1 MSEYYTLGI
10 DIGTTSVK
18 VCILNVKTGDIVA
31 QHVKDT
37 QSNIPSET
45 GPGGNKQDVPKIVSA
60 LSLCVSKLP
69 KQLLQEVSTNSFI
82 ASHNWHFQI

>member
-1 MSEYYTLGI
+1 MPEYNLGI

-18 VCILNVKTGDIVA
+18 VCILNVQTGEVVA
-31 QHVKDT
+31 QQLKDT

-60 LSLCVSKLP
+60 LNLCVSKLP
-69 KQLLQEVSTNSFI
+69 KQLLQGVR
-82 ASHNWHFQI
+82 QL

>member
-1 MSEYYTLGI
+1 MSDYTLGI

-18 VCILNVKTGDIVA
+18 VCILNVQTGDIAA

-60 LSLCVSKLP
+60 LNICVSKLP
-69 KQLLQEVSTNSFI
+69 KHLLQGVRLNLCFI
-82 ASHNWHFQI
+82 ANEHL